1 MIDARLCPFLSYR
14 PCLSPCVFLSRL
26 KNYSSP
32 SATAAE
38 AAGPSYLFIS
48 PGLYGKTFES
58 IRWLYSLAFQSV
70 PISRISSE
78 RARLSSTLWSP
89 RINQSGERRRCLI
102 LQIGGGSRN
111 RASTFS
117 AFENVK
123 RRDKRN
129 RIGVIW
135 SGKRNHPAS
144 SSKFSLF
151 LSLNSCARM

>member
-1 MIDARLCPFLSYR
+1 MLAFVHFYRIDLVSVRVYFYLVWKTILHQVPLLLRLPDPLISSFLRVYM
-14 PCLSPCVFLSRL
+14 
-26 KNYSSP
+26 
-32 SATAAE
+32 
-38 AAGPSYLFIS
+38 
-48 PGLYGKTFES
+48 GKTFES
-58 IRWLYSLAFQSV
+58 IRWLCSLAFQSV
-70 PISRISSE
+70 PIGRISSE

-151 LSLNSCARM
+151 LSINSCARM